1 MCYPSSYPYLGLLT
15 FGMRYDY
22 HGLARLYYTCRA
34 KHTGA
39 MEPNL
44 KMVIEEQSKILRV
57 IYDRLSAQD
66 TH

>member
-1 MCYPSSYPYLGLLT
+1 
-15 FGMRYDY
+15 MRYDY

>member
-1 MCYPSSYPYLGLLT
+1 
-15 FGMRYDY
+15 
-22 HGLARLYYTCRA
+22 
-34 KHTGA
+34 

-44 KMVIEEQSKILRV
+44 KMVVEEQSKILRV